1 MILPSKILL
10 NPISSLDGPVAIISN
25 DAGSTNLLLGW
36 IRNEIHIHAKVMME
50 GPAKSLWQSSFPER
64 ELVHSL
70 DELLQ
75 GVSTLISGT
84 GWASNIE
91 QIAREIASAN
101 GIKNVA
107 VIDHWV
113 NYRSRFERN
122 GKIQLPDEVWVSD
135 TYAFNLACQSL
146 PRTQIHLLENQYLTE
161 QLKRIAQPPGNGT
174 VLFVLEPV
182 RSTWGRTQEGEFQAL
197 NYFFNQLHRLSPS
210 GISKVILRPHPSE
223 SQDKY
228 LNWLT
233 HHRNVEFDMST
244 DIAAAISL
252 ADVVVG
258 VESYALTVALAAGRP
273 VYSSLPPWAPP
284 LRLPHTDIQQIRYL
298 DSK

>member
-1 MILPSKILL
+1 MIFPPKILL

-70 DELLQ
+70 DELLH

-91 QIAREIASAN
+91 QIARETASAN

-146 PRTQIHLLENQYLTE
+146 PGTQIHLLENQYLTD
-161 QLKRIAQPPGNGT
+161 QLKRIDQPPGNGT
-174 VLFVLEPV
+174 VLVVLEPV

-197 NYFFNQLHRLSPS
+197 NYFFSQLHRLLPS
-210 GISKVILRPHPSE
+210 GVSKVILRPHPSE
-223 SQDKY
+223 LQDKY

-233 HHRNVEFDMST
+233 YHRNVEFDMSS
-244 DIAAAISL
+244 DLAAAISL

-284 LRLPHTDIQQIRYL
+284 LRLPHTDIQEIRYL
-298 DSK
+298 DS